1 MERITNILGSMFG
14 TMFILKLLHLTTIS
28 WAWVLAPLY
37 TISILWLALV
47 LIPTA
52 LLVIMKKKNKKKKG
66 SDD

>member
-14 TMFILKLLHLTTIS
+14 TMLVLKLLHLTVS

-37 TISILWLALV
+37 TISILWLTLV

-52 LLVIMKKKNKKKKG
+52 LLLIMKKKKKEKE
-66 SDD
+66 

>member
-14 TMFILKLLHLTTIS
+14 TMLVLKLLHLTVVS

-37 TISILWLALV
+37 TISILWLTLV

-52 LLVIMKKKNKKKKG
+52 LSLIMKKKKKEKE
-66 SDD
+66 

>member
-14 TMFILKLLHLTTIS
+14 TMFILKLLHLTVIS

-37 TISILWLALV
+37 TISILWLVLV

-52 LLVIMKKKNKKKKG
+52 LLVIVEKKKRKNK
-66 SDD
+66 

>member
-14 TMFILKLLHLTTIS
+14 TMLVLKLLHLTTIS

-47 LIPTA
+47 LIPTV
-52 LLVIMKKKNKKKKG
+52 LLVIVEKKKKEKE
-66 SDD
+66 